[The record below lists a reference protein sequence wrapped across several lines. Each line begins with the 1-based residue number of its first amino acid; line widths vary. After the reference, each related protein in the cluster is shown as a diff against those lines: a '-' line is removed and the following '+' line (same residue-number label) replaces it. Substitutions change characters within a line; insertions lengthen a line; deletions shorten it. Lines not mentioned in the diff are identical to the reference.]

1 MRTRVIARALL
12 LIAMVGATTLAARG
26 NSYVGVDKQWT
37 IVNFADPVL
46 VKGRFVMGPVLIV
59 HDSAKMAKGEPC
71 TTFFRFDPTVGQQE
85 AIVSFHCKPRRAG
98 AVATTTLNVVS
109 TAAGCKKLVEY
120 QIAGDPEVHG
130 IPAR

>member
-71 TTFFRFDPTVGQQE
+71 TTFFRFDP
-85 AIVSFHCKPRRAG
+85 
-98 AVATTTLNVVS
+98 AVDTTATSPTSRLS
-109 TAAGCKKLVEY
+109 TASISFAYVFSGT
-120 QIAGDPEVHG
+120 
-130 IPAR
+130 